1 MEEQNKKS
9 SIYLIPASI
18 IFTALI
24 IAGAWVYT
32 SGLKYSVK
40 NQSASIVEKISTA
53 EEIASLENL
62 VLPMEGIVLP
72 VEWGDLGVK
81 MTEAGVIDA
90 EKFETIYVERGGLS
104 NEMKMMLYGKNNGKI
119 KMNQENAGVILNF
132 LWALGLGNKNDILE
146 KGPMTDSQYGGAG
159 NFASTGGWT
168 LSVGDSMEHYSKH
181 NFMNLTAEQQ
191 AKVERVSKGIYR
203 PCCGNATYFPD
214 CNHGMAM
221 LGLLEL
227 MAFQGLSEEDMYKV
241 ALQVNSFWF
250 PDTYITIAQF
260 LNSKGIEWSEVES
273 KEILGAEYSS
283 GQGFSNIKSQIA
295 PVQNKGG
302 GGCGV

>member
-90 EKFETIYVERGGLS
+90 EKFETIY
-104 NEMKMMLYGKNNGKI
+104 
-119 KMNQENAGVILNF
+119 
-132 LWALGLGNKNDILE
+132 
-146 KGPMTDSQYGGAG
+146 
-159 NFASTGGWT
+159 
-168 LSVGDSMEHYSKH
+168 
-181 NFMNLTAEQQ
+181 
-191 AKVERVSKGIYR
+191 
-203 PCCGNATYFPD
+203 
-214 CNHGMAM
+214 
-221 LGLLEL
+221 
-227 MAFQGLSEEDMYKV
+227 
-241 ALQVNSFWF
+241 LQ
-250 PDTYITIAQF
+250 PA
-260 LNSKGIEWSEVES
+260 
-273 KEILGAEYSS
+273 
-283 GQGFSNIKSQIA
+283 GFSN
-295 PVQNKGG
+295 
-302 GGCGV
+302 